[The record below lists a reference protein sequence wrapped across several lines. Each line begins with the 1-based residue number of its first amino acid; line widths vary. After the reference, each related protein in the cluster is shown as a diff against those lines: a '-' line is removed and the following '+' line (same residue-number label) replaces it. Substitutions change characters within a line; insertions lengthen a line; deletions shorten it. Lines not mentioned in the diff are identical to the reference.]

1 MITRSYSYIGEH
13 AQKYIKNI
21 NADIVFFS
29 CHGFDGENATDLSAD
44 EVALRRVMMKQSKTK
59 VLLCDKGKEN
69 ISGIQKDLMQIMSGI
84 AAPFKAEFKVSDAM
98 IEVLEQLIDKT
109 EQQFPRAHEFVLY
122 GGTEASARVDVARAV
137 ARRAERRFWKVNQAY
152 GSDPKAL
159 VYINRLSDYL
169 YVLARYIDHTS

>member
-1 MITRSYSYIGEH
+1 MAIYTKTGDKGTTSLLSGARV
-13 AQKYIKNI
+13 QKYDDRMELMGTI
-21 NADIVFFS
+21 
-29 CHGFDGENATDLSAD
+29 D
-44 EVALRRVMMKQSKTK
+44 ELNSLLGLAK

-98 IEVLEQLIDKT
+98 IEALEQLIDKT

-137 ARRAERRFWKVNQAY
+137 ARRAERRFWKVSQAY